1 MKRLSVKQIT
11 RPYVFDSLE
20 QVVPGGLYDKALGPI
35 DKFDNCVTCTLPY
48 KECLGH
54 MGHIEL
60 SVPVRSVAASSSSS
74 DMI

>member
-1 MKRLSVKQIT
+1 VKQIT
-11 RPYVFDSLE
+11 RPYVFDSLD
-20 QVVPGGLYDKALGPI
+20 QVVPGGLYDKALGPH

-60 SVPVRSVAASSSSS
+60 SVPVCYSSHFLFC
-74 DMI
+74 DAFIDK